1 MLQLDE
7 KSLNELNNFLQE
19 MPTKYGLPIINF
31 LNAKIQ
37 EQSKKGAD
45 TVVVKEEGSVT
56 SV

>member
-31 LNAKIQ
+31 LNGKIK
-37 EQSKKGAD
+37 EQSPKVEAEVP
-45 TVVVKEEGSVT
+45 TAEVVK
-56 SV
+56 